1 MVIPYVQKCT
11 YQDGIVTLLLNVKG
25 NKKEERV
32 YTKQALEEV
41 VANLRKYF
49 PDYATALEEVLVK
62 WPMQPSSNGQI
73 DQATA

>member
-11 YQDGIVTLLLNVKG
+11 YQDGIVTLLLNVQG

-62 WPMQPSSNGQI
+62 WPMQPSSNG
-73 DQATA
+73 

>member
-11 YQDGIVTLLLNVKG
+11 YQEDAVTLLLNVQG

-32 YTKQALEEV
+32 YTKQVLEEAV
-41 VANLRKYF
+41 TKLRKHF
-49 PDYATALEEVLVK
+49 PDYAAALEEVLVK
-62 WPMQPSSNGQI
+62 WPAQPSSNGQI